1 LTSDTTGDVRAYLL
15 KVHPARSL
23 AGTFQV
29 PASKPETQR
38 AILAGTLADGPS
50 VVRNDLRCGET
61 TTMKEACRSLG
72 AGITEQNGHLEVQG
86 TGQSFRHGGRV
97 IRAAGSGL
105 VFRTVTALAS
115 AMPSPTVITGDA
127 TLCRRVMAPLLD
139 ALRQLG
145 ARIEPI
151 INEGKAPVVNWGRGL
166 RGGRCTLPGDVSSQ
180 FITAIMLAAPLAD
193 GPVDIEITGPVY
205 SQSYVQQTL
214 ASMTAAGVSVTA
226 SDDLRS
232 IHVEP
237 SEYRPMDVTVRED
250 YTSASYLLAAAS
262 LFPGRTVLAGVHGDS
277 MQGERAI
284 VSIIERLGMTVTH
297 DRAAASLTVD
307 NPAGRPRG
315 DIEIDASD
323 CPNIVPTLAA
333 IGAYLDGTMRV
344 VRSPLTRLHKAP
356 RIEAMAAELSKAGVA
371 IRPLFE
377 GGICDGFEVRGR
389 DTYPG
394 GQVFSSWGDHRI
406 FMSLFVA
413 GLRMQAPSLHDGH
426 HDVRL
431 SFPDFLEQFRRVGVT
446 TSITGNDSKDAS
458 RPARDVLEACA
469 CR

>member
-1 LTSDTTGDVRAYLL
+1 MLQVD
-15 KVHPARSL
+15 PARSL

-38 AILAGTLADGPS
+38 AILAGTLANGRS

-61 TTMKEACRSLG
+61 TTMKDACRSLG
-72 AGITEQNGHLEVQG
+72 AGITERDGRLEIEG
-86 TGQSFRHGGRV
+86 TGRAFRHGGRV

-115 AMPSPTVITGDA
+115 AIPSPTVITGDA
-127 TLCRRVMAPLLD
+127 SLRRRVMAPLFD

-145 ARIEPI
+145 VDIEPI
-151 INEGKAPVVNWGRGL
+151 VNEGKAPVVNWGRGL

-180 FITAIMLAAPLAD
+180 FITAIMLAAPFAD
-193 GPVDIEITGPVY
+193 GPVDIEVTGPVY
-205 SQSYVQQTL
+205 SRSYVQQTR
-214 ASMTAAGVSVTA
+214 ASMTAAGVTVTA
-226 SDDLRS
+226 SDDLRR

-237 SEYRPMDVTVRED
+237 SEYQPQDVTVRED
-250 YTSASYLLAAAS
+250 YTSASYPLAAAT
-262 LFPGRTVLAGVHGDS
+262 LFAGRTVLAGVHGDS

-284 VSIIERLGMTVTH
+284 VPIVERLGMTVTH
-297 DRAAASLTVD
+297 DKDAATLTVD

-333 IGAYLDGTMRV
+333 IGAYVDGTMRV

-371 IRPLFE
+371 IRPLFD
-377 GGICDGFEVRGR
+377 GGICEGFEVHGR
-389 DTYPG
+389 ETYPG
-394 GQVFSSWGDHRI
+394 GHTFSSWGDHRI

-413 GLRMQAPSLHDGH
+413 GLRMQAPSRYDGFR
-426 HDVRL
+426 DARL
-431 SFPDFLEQFRRVGVT
+431 SFPDFLEQFQRAGVQ
-446 TSITGNDSKDAS
+446 TSIIDNEDAA
-458 RPARDVLEACA
+458 RPAGDVLEATV
-469 CR
+469 

>member
-1 LTSDTTGDVRAYLL
+1 LTGAATGRLL
-15 KVHPARSL
+15 RVDPPRSL
-23 AGTFQV
+23 TGAFRV

-50 VVRNDLRCGET
+50 IVRNDLRCGET
-61 TTMKEACRSLG
+61 TTMKDACRSLG
-72 AGITEQNGHLEVQG
+72 AGITEQDGHLEVQG

-115 AMPSPTVITGDA
+115 AMPSPTVVTGDA

-139 ALRQLG
+139 ALRELG
-145 ARIEPI
+145 ADIEPI
-151 INEGKAPVVNWGRGL
+151 VNEGKAPVVNWGRGL
-166 RGGRCTLPGDVSSQ
+166 RGGHCTLPGDVSSQ
-180 FITAIMLAAPLAD
+180 FITAIMLAAPLAG
-193 GPVDIEITGPVY
+193 GPVDISVTGPVY
-205 SQSYVQQTL
+205 SQSYIRQTL
-214 ASMTAAGVSVTA
+214 ASMSAAGVTVTA
-226 SDDLRS
+226 ADDLSS

-237 SEYRPMDVTVRED
+237 SEYKPQDVTIRED
-250 YTSASYLLAAAS
+250 YTSASYLLAAAT

-284 VSIIERLGMTVTH
+284 IPIIEQLGMTVTH
-297 DRAAASLTVD
+297 DRAAATLTVD
-307 NPAGRPRG
+307 NPSGRPRG

-333 IGAYLDGTMRV
+333 IGAYTDGTMRV

-356 RIEAMAAELSKAGVA
+356 RVEAIATELSKAGVD
-371 IRPLFE
+371 IRPLFD
-377 GGICDGFEVRGR
+377 GGICAGFEVHGR

-394 GQVFSSWGDHRI
+394 GQAFSSWGDHRI

-413 GLRMQAPSLHDGH
+413 GLRMQEPSLHDGYQ
-426 HDVRL
+426 DVRL
-431 SFPDFLEQFRRVGVT
+431 SFPDFLEQFQEAGVG
-446 TSITGNDSKDAS
+446 TSAIEGEDATS
-458 RPARDVLEACA
+458 PVADVLEVSAA
-469 CR
+469 V